1 MTRSLTHEDDVETTI
16 ATGHDTDGTLPI
28 ELPEGARPDW
38 IITASYDEEPFEPEG
53 DYFPYTITFDG
64 TMWTTT
70 ANTQYAPWVSAVDE
84 VQKALTEFDLRHR
97 DPWAV
102 LTRYFKIFHDQEV
115 GVFEGPYGHRFV
127 SMPTPEWREIV
138 GFTPEA
144 WCNHD
149 APGTGPGDRCEC
161 GEIIPATPAAVSALD
176 DCYADHRAYHSGEVF
191 FLTLWTFDETIEEY
205 VLEDQ
210 VGGFYGMPEAD
221 HARDTFGK
229 SAPVETA
236 RAA

>member
-38 IITASYDEEPFEPEG
+38 IITASYNEEPFEPEG

-70 ANTQYAPWVSAVDE
+70 ANTQYAPWVTAVDE
-84 VQKALTEFDLRHR
+84 VQTALTEFDLRHR

-102 LTRYFKIFHDQEV
+102 LVRYFKIFHDQEV
-115 GVFEGPYGHRFV
+115 GVFEGPYDHRFV
-127 SMPTPEWREIV
+127 SMPSKEWREIV
-138 GFTPEA
+138 GVEEGT
-144 WCNHD
+144 D
-149 APGTGPGDRCEC
+149 LTGPDG
-161 GEIIPATPAAVSALD
+161 
-176 DCYADHRAYHSGEVF
+176 DCYAEHRAYHSGEVF

-221 HARDTFGK
+221 HARYTFGK
-229 SAPVETA
+229 SAPAETA